1 MRRSASRLWALAGLM
16 VTVLLCLA
24 IAPTRALA
32 VSSEPDISEAQCAI
46 VVDSAGNVLW
56 SKNADQEMS
65 MASITKVM
73 TAVVALESGIDL
85 DSTCTI
91 SDVDLGSD
99 SQTAGFTSNDT
110 PTLRQ
115 LLQAML
121 IYSGNDAAL
130 NVAIN
135 VAGSE
140 DAFVD
145 LMNEKA
151 AELGMTHTHFANP
164 HGLYDENHYSSA
176 SDLVILG
183 RYALENFPFIA
194 STVRRTS
201 VTLNIGGAQKTL
213 SSTDHLMGVYQG
225 MLGIKTGYVDN
236 QAAFLGACRKNG
248 VTLYTCVLGC
258 STTQGRFTDTEAIL
272 DWAYDN
278 FVDRP
283 VSLKSWIIDVRP
295 YSLYFGFSTVT
306 RSVGS
311 TTISAW
317 PSGGGLSYATTMVRS
332 DVLLDADQ
340 MAGSTTWSQEG
351 RSAGTVR
358 YYTSLVPDDV
368 PDINIFALPLFVN
381 TSTLGVAA

>member
-16 VTVLLCLA
+16 VTVLLCLT

-32 VSSEPDISEAQCAI
+32 VSSEPDISEAQYAI

-248 VTLYTCVLGC
+248 VTPYTCVLGC
-258 STTQGRFTDTEAIL
+258 STTKGRFTDTEAIL

-283 VSLKSWIIDVRP
+283 VSLKSWITDVRP
-295 YSLYFGFSTVT
+295 YSLYFGFPTPP
-306 RSVGS
+306 R
-311 TTISAW
+311 
-317 PSGGGLSYATTMVRS
+317 P
-332 DVLLDADQ
+332 
-340 MAGSTTWSQEG
+340 
-351 RSAGTVR
+351 
-358 YYTSLVPDDV
+358 P
-368 PDINIFALPLFVN
+368 
-381 TSTLGVAA
+381 